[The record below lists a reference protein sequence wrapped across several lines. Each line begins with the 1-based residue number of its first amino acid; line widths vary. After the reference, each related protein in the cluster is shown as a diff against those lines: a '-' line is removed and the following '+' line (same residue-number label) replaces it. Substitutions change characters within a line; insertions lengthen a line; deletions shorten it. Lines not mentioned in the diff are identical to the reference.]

1 MPKNDKPKSPE
12 VSSPEEAEVQ
22 HMQLRNRKVRRESVD
37 TEYSEGSSAY
47 EDVTT
52 SEGEIE
58 VGEFDEE
65 DFTQL
70 LSQLFPSEYMKEK
83 SKSNS
88 KSKSK
93 KKKAEKKKKSR
104 VVEVEEDDDEEPEP
118 EKEKKKKPTKKSTQ
132 KKKKKVKEPEPEE
145 EESEEES
152 EADTEEETDTDYD
165 PMDDD
170 MQPKINIII
179 TLGDDSD
186 EDDSDE
192 DEDESASASEADAS
206 EAEEDESASEAE
218 EEAEIKTS
226 KRSRRRVKRLVSST
240 SSTKE
245 DSTKTSSKSWKDMT
259 EEELVKEQKVIEDMF
274 AQIEKMKKDEATAT
288 SPAVKQMETFAVDRK
303 KELEKH
309 LKKKTAKTKAKNMAT
324 LRKLSKEKAAGNDNK
339 YFAKLGMEQQ
349 TKILEQLESIQTQ
362 YQLEKPYRF
371 KILEMD
377 IPDSLKAIA
386 MRKVNALRFM
396 EPGAGEYYKVKTW
409 IDTFMSIPFSK
420 YNHAN
425 VSIADGKE
433 KCSEFMDKAVNTL
446 NEAVYGLNDA
456 KMQILQMVGTW
467 LSNPQ
472 AIGNAI
478 AIKGPPGTGKTTL
491 VKEGISKLLGRPF
504 EFIALGGS
512 TDSSFLEGHSY
523 TYEGSTWGKIVSIL
537 IKSKCMNPI
546 IYFDELDKVSDTPK
560 GQEIIGILMHLI
572 DTSQNTQFHDKY
584 FADIDFDLSKCLFI
598 FSYNDESL
606 INPILRDRMYKI
618 ETKGYQP
625 QEKTIIVNSH
635 LLPKIREQVRFDENE
650 IKIPDEVITY
660 IVEKYTNKEKGVR
673 NLKRCL
679 ETLHT
684 KLNLYRL
691 TTNLKSDL
699 FKEKMLKDVSFPL
712 EVTREIVD
720 TLLKLS
726 ENEPFLSTLYT

>member
-1 MPKNDKPKSPE
+1 MPKNDNP
-12 VSSPEEAEVQ
+12 SSPNTSSPDDTKEQ
-22 HMQLRNRKVRRESVD
+22 HYELRNRQVRRESVE
-37 TEYSEGSSAY
+37 TEYSDGASSF

-52 SEGEIE
+52 SAAEE
-58 VGEFDEE
+58 EFDEE
-65 DFTQL
+65 NFTQL
-70 LSQLFPSEYMKEK
+70 LSQLFPSEYLKEK
-83 SKSNS
+83 NNS
-88 KSKSK
+88 RK
-93 KKKAEKKKKSR
+93 KKGNKKRTRHTES
-104 VVEVEEDDDEEPEP
+104 EEDEEPEP
-118 EKEKKKKPTKKSTQ
+118 ES
-132 KKKKKVKEPEPEE
+132 KKKKKNTKRRKEKVREITPDE
-145 EESEEES
+145 EESATES
-152 EADTEEETDTDYD
+152 KEDSETGTGTDSDYD
-165 PMDDD
+165 PLDNDDR
-170 MQPKINIII
+170 PKINIII
-179 TLGDDSD
+179 TLGNGSDDY
-186 EDDSDE
+186 E
-192 DEDESASASEADAS
+192 DEDSDDDDDDSEEEDSDDDSEVAS
-206 EAEEDESASEAE
+206 EAEELHTETLRGS
-218 EEAEIKTS
+218 S
-226 KRSRRRVKRLVSST
+226 KKHK
-240 SSTKE
+240 STKIPRE
-245 DSTKTSSKSWKDMT
+245 NTKDDNKGHGDVEERPSSSSSKSWKEMS
-259 EEELVKEQKVIEDMF
+259 EEELVKEQKVISEMF
-274 AQIEKMKKDEATAT
+274 NQIEKMKQDESSAD
-288 SPAVKQMETFAVDRK
+288 SPVVEQMEKFASERK
-303 KELEKH
+303 KELDKH
-309 LKKKTAKTKAKNMAT
+309 LKKKTSKTKAKNLAS
-324 LRKLSKEKAAGNDNK
+324 LRQLSKEKAAANDNK
-339 YFAKLGMEQQ
+339 YFAKLEMEQQ
-349 TKILEQLESIQTQ
+349 SKILKQLEGIQSHF
-362 YQLEKPYRF
+362 QLEKPYRF
-371 KILEMD
+371 KVLEMD
-377 IPDSLKAIA
+377 IPDRLKGIA
-386 MRKVNALRFM
+386 MRKVNALRYM
-396 EPGAGEYYKVKTW
+396 EPGAGEYYKVKNW
-409 IDTFMSIPFSK
+409 IDTFMAIPFNTF
-420 YNHAN
+420 NHAD
-425 VSIADGKE
+425 VSIADGKD
-433 KCSEFMDKAVNTL
+433 KCSEFMDTAVNTL

-537 IKSKCMNPI
+537 IKSKCMNPV

-598 FSYNDESL
+598 FSYNDENL
-606 INPILRDRMYKI
+606 VNPILRDRMYKI

-625 QEKTIIVNSH
+625 QEKTIIVNNH
-635 LLPKIREQVRFDENE
+635 LLPKIREQVRFEESE
-650 IKIPDEVITY
+650 ISIPDEVVTY

-712 EVTREIVD
+712 VVTRDIVD

-726 ENEPFLSTLYT
+726 ESEPFLNTLYT

>member
-1 MPKNDKPKSPE
+1 MPKNDNPKSPE
-12 VSSPEEAEVQ
+12 ISSTEEAELQ
-22 HMQLRNRKVRRESVD
+22 HIQLRNRKVRRESVD
-37 TEYSEGSSAY
+37 TEYSEGSSAD
-47 EDVTT
+47 EDVTA

-88 KSKSK
+88 KTKSK
-93 KKKAEKKKKSR
+93 KKQTEKKKKSR
-104 VVEVEEDDDEEPEP
+104 VMEVEEDDDEEP

-132 KKKKKVKEPEPEE
+132 KKKKVKEEETE
-145 EESEEES
+145 EESET
-152 EADTEEETDTDYD
+152 DTEEETDSDYD

-186 EDDSDE
+186 KDEDE
-192 DEDESASASEADAS
+192 DEDESDEEESASDEDEEESASEAD
-206 EAEEDESASEAE
+206 EAE
-218 EEAEIKTS
+218 EEVETS

-240 SSTKE
+240 SSAKE
-245 DSTKTSSKSWKDMT
+245 DSAKTSSKSWKDMT

-396 EPGAGEYYKVKTW
+396 EPGVGEYYKVKTW

-420 YNHAN
+420 FNHAN

>member
-1 MPKNDKPKSPE
+1 MPKNDNPKSPE
-12 VSSPEEAEVQ
+12 ISSTEEAELQ
-22 HMQLRNRKVRRESVD
+22 HIQLRNRKVRRESVD
-37 TEYSEGSSAY
+37 TEYSEGSSAD
-47 EDVTT
+47 EDVTA
-52 SEGEIE
+52 SEAEIG

-88 KSKSK
+88 KTKSK
-93 KKKAEKKKKSR
+93 KKQTEKKKKSR
-104 VVEVEEDDDEEPEP
+104 VMEVEEDDDEEP

-132 KKKKKVKEPEPEE
+132 KKKKVKEEETE
-145 EESEEES
+145 EESET
-152 EADTEEETDTDYD
+152 DTEEETDSDYD

-186 EDDSDE
+186 KDEDE
-192 DEDESASASEADAS
+192 DEDESDEEESASDEDEEESASEAD
-206 EAEEDESASEAE
+206 EAE
-218 EEAEIKTS
+218 EEVETS

-240 SSTKE
+240 SSAKE
-245 DSTKTSSKSWKDMT
+245 DSAKTSSKSWKDMT

-396 EPGAGEYYKVKTW
+396 EPGVGEYYKVKTW

-420 YNHAN
+420 FNHAN